1 MTKEEI
7 KKLLQLAVRQHQ
19 ELVNLLTQIL
29 TEIKR
34 K

>member
-7 KKLLQLAVRQHQ
+7 KKLLQLAVKQHQ

-29 TEIKR
+29 TEIKN